1 MENVTCQLNITDGA
15 TTIRIIDVL
24 LKASLYQKNYVTI
37 EIRVCTVLI
46 VVSRCERFRQ
56 TKKLTREKNGIKLNC
71 NIIYLLAYKSI
82 VTMKKPLSIEMDLD
96 QSIKILNLNIE
107 GIKYRL
113 LNQEMEDNVRKDLET
128 KISQMTFSL
137 EDLQKKKLK
146 QDTSR
151 SKPRMISHKQ
161 ERPMN
166 KREIEALINLVENPL
181 PEQIIEKENK
191 LYSGLY

>member
-1 MENVTCQLNITDGA
+1 MESC
-15 TTIRIIDVL
+15 
-24 LKASLYQKNYVTI
+24 S
-37 EIRVCTVLI
+37 
-46 VVSRCERFRQ
+46 S
-56 TKKLTREKNGIKLNC
+56 LNC

-82 VTMKKPLSIEMDLD
+82 VTMKKPLTVEMDLD
-96 QSIKILNLNIE
+96 QTIKILNLNIE
-107 GIKYRL
+107 GIKYKL
-113 LNQEMEDNVRKDLET
+113 LNQKIEHDERKDLET

-181 PEQIIEKENK
+181 PETKIIQENK